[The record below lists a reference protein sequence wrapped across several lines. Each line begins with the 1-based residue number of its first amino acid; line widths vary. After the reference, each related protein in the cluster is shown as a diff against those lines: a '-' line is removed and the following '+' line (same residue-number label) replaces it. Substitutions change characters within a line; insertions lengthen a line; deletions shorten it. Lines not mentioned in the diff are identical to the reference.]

1 MRLSVVIPA
10 HNEER
15 VIAGTLHAIAAQRPP
30 VHEVIVVCNGCRDA
44 TAARAGAGG
53 ARVVVSNRCGVSL
66 ARNLGA
72 RHATGDTLLF
82 VDADVRLAPGLTAA
96 IRGAVSARRATVGTV
111 RVVPD
116 TRRYVLHYAVAAVMI
131 RALRAASN
139 GLIFCSAPLFAAA
152 GGFPEGIQVGEDNL
166 FMQRARRQPGVR
178 YRFIQRPAA
187 VSDTRRLRRWGS
199 VRLLFTWL
207 RAVAARDKRAV
218 DYAAVR

>member
-1 MRLSVVIPA
+1 MKLSVVVPA

-15 VIAGTLHAIAAQRPP
+15 VISGTLRAIRAQRAP
-30 VHEVIVVCNGCRDA
+30 VHEVVVVCNGCRDA
-44 TAARAGAGG
+44 TAARARAGG
-53 ARVVVSNRCGVSL
+53 ARVVVTERRGVSL

-82 VDADVRLAPGLTAA
+82 VDADVRVPPGLSAA
-96 IRGAVSARRATVGTV
+96 IGAAVRARRAAVGTV

-116 TRRYVLHYAVAAVMI
+116 RRRYVLHYAVAALLI

-152 GGFPEGIQVGEDNL
+152 GGFPEGVRVGEDNL
-166 FMQRARRQPGVR
+166 FMRRARRLPGVR

-187 VSDTRRLRRWGS
+187 ISDTRRLRRWGS
-199 VRLLFTWL
+199 PRLLFTWL
-207 RAVAARDKRAV
+207 RAVVARDKRAV
-218 DYAAVR
+218 GYAAVR